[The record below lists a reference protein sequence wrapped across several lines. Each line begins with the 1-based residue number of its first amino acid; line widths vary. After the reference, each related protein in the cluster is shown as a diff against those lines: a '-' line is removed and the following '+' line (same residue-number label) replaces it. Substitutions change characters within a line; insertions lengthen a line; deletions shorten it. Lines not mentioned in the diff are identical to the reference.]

1 MNLTPHFTLTE
12 FTVTSKPIDNTPSQ
26 EMVATLRTTAY
37 YLEQVRE
44 LLGKAI
50 TINSGYRSK
59 AVNRAVGGSP
69 TSAHVLGY
77 AVDFVA
83 KDLTPLE
90 ICQTIAKSN
99 LKFDQLI
106 YEGTWVHISFDPKMR
121 REILSAKFKDG
132 KATYL
137 KGL

>member
-1 MNLTPHFTLTE
+1 MNLTPHFTLAE

-44 LLGKAI
+44 LLDKAI

-59 AVNRAVGGSP
+59 AVNKAVGGSP

-90 ICQTIAKSN
+90 ICQVIAKSN

-121 REILSAKFKDG
+121 REVLSAKFKDG